1 MVALVLHAAG
11 HVRPGRSVALVRR
24 RLFCVHLAKHR
35 QLYQDLLTRSGR
47 VDINCTSTRL
57 QRLHEPWRLRLG
69 ARKSQL
75 RQHALAELHQRNQR
89 HLTTYLYSD
98 SLASASTR
106 RLQSLLQLAGLS
118 FSSPVSTR
126 RSLQLQQLHHQ
137 RLVGVHARYSEASVS
152 TTTRSYLHPRLRSL
166 YNSTSTRCRSNFSK
180 WATPPGNDSPIALI
194 HYLRVRHRF
203 N

>member
-75 RQHALAELHQRNQR
+75 RQHALAELHQHNQR
-89 HLTTYLYSD
+89 HLTTYLYSNW
-98 SLASASTR
+98 STSASIH
-106 RLQSLLQLAGLS
+106 QSLLQLAGLS

-180 WATPPGNDSPIALI
+180 WATPPGDDSPSTPI